1 MQSLPNPQSSG
12 KLWLICQSNTNLPIQ
27 CQSANPWLIP
37 QLNANPWTIDTS
49 KYPQPLS
56 QTITNLWPIFHSLVN
71 QPNQCQ
77 YSANLIIWSSQSH
90 THELDKCVANLVS
103 NANSPIWYQSWTN
116 PPIHCQSLAN
126 PIAILDQ
133 SSDQSSNQL
142 QVHLPIQWQSWINRP
157 IQWHSCTHLPLRQQA
172 RLWGP
177 LKIPH
182 LPHIL
187 NMVAHRP
194 IPHSS
199 HINCSWQF
207 V

>member
-1 MQSLPNPQSSG
+1 MP
-12 KLWLICQSNTNLPIQ
+12 ICQSLTYPPAQ
-27 CQSANPWLIP
+27 CQSMNNQHIQISSTIIPNYYQSMANL
-37 QLNANPWTIDTS
+37 
-49 KYPQPLS
+49 PL
-56 QTITNLWPIFHSLVN
+56 LVN

-126 PIAILDQ
+126 PIPILDQ
-133 SSDQSSNQL
+133 SSDQSSDQL

-157 IQWHSCTHLPLRQQA
+157 IQWHSCTHLPIRQQA
-172 RLWGP
+172 RLWGL

-207 V
+207 DLVLLFPKSHIYPTF